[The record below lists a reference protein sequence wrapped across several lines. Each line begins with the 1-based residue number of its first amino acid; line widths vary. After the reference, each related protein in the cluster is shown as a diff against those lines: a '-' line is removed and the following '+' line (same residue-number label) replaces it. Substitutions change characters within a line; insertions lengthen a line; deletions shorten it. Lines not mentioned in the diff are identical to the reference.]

1 MSRVNPFP
9 SGSWVYHPQFG
20 LACAQDGA
28 GPVGFRD
35 WLLVIAAWPEGA
47 VLPVRASECVIALAP
62 AQFRRPRLVVDN
74 TRRA

>member
-1 MSRVNPFP
+1 MRRNPFP
-9 SGSWVYHPQFG
+9 SGAWLHHPATG

-28 GPVGFRD
+28 CPIGFTD
-35 WLLVIAAWPEGA
+35 WRIPAMSWPDGT